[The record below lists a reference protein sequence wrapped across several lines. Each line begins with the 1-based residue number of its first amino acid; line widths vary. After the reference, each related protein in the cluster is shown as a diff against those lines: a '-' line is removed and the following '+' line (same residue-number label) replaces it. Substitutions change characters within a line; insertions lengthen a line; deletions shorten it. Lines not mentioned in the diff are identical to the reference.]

1 MAGHAPRTPA
11 EKVQA
16 AAAERG
22 KRRAEQLDRDLAEL
36 LATPAGRRVLMHV
49 LEAPHLCRS
58 FTSSFTGNSETF
70 RNEGQRT
77 VGIALLTWAQ
87 RVAPDAYV
95 QALTEELAA
104 RREEALQVELDK
116 EKHGH
121 A

>member
-1 MAGHAPRTPA
+1 MTPAPRTPA

-16 AAAERG
+16 AAKARADV
-22 KRRAEQLDRDLAEL
+22 RRARLDKDFADV

-49 LEAPHLCRS
+49 LEDGRFCRV
-58 FTSSFTGNSETF
+58 FASSFTGNSETF

-77 VGIALLTWAQ
+77 VGIALLQWAQ
-87 RVAPDAYV
+87 AVAPDAYV

-121 A
+121 G